1 MAKTLVDTRKELA
14 DLSDELPRSPVASP
28 SQGPLL
34 LLLLLRFLL
43 RFRFRKPPPPPD
55 WWPSVIQHPDDKRLR
70 ILLMLSIQSQL
81 TGKWVIAP
89 LDKIAESACA
99 EGLSDLDHP
108 EMVRRVLRGLL
119 AVLKLDSK
127 ASASPRR
134 AAVYEF
140 RPPPVG
146 PQAPREV
153 EDALCAR
160 TGRRAPAQ
168 LQGVT

>member
-14 DLSDELPRSPVASP
+14 DLSDELSRSPAASP

-55 WWPSVIQHPDDKRLR
+55 WWPSVIQDPDDKRLR

-89 LDKIAESACA
+89 LDKISEAACA
-99 EGLSDLDHP
+99 EG
-108 EMVRRVLRGLL
+108 
-119 AVLKLDSK
+119 
-127 ASASPRR
+127 
-134 AAVYEF
+134 
-140 RPPPVG
+140 
-146 PQAPREV
+146 
-153 EDALCAR
+153 
-160 TGRRAPAQ
+160 
-168 LQGVT
+168 

>member
-1 MAKTLVDTRKELA
+1 LVDTRKELA
-14 DLSDELPRSPVASP
+14 DLSDEIPRSPAASP

-34 LLLLLRFLL
+34 LLL

-70 ILLMLSIQSQL
+70 MLLMLSIQSQL

-108 EMVRRVLRGLL
+108 EMVRRVLKGLRT
-119 AVLKLDSK
+119 VLKLVSK

-160 TGRRAPAQ
+160 TERRAPAQ